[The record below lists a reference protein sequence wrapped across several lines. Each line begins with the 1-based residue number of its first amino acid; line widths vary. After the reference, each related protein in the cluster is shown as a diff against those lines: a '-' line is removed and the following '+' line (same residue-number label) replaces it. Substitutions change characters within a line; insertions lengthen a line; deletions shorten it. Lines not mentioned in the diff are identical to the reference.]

1 MKRLIKIMSCG
12 LLIMLTGCKQEPEEP
27 VKVEKVEIQSNEVYE
42 SPKNPSNEMALVFNQ
57 LTKAIEDEDI
67 EKISE
72 NAAICFVYDFFT
84 LKNKEN
90 SSDVGGLTYLP
101 QSRVEE
107 FTSFAQQHYY
117 KNYDSII
124 SELGKDSLPEVVNV
138 TINNV
143 TSKEV
148 TYLDYTYDG
157 YEYEMSVEYA
167 KTKLSQE
174 ELKTTLTMSVITYE
188 GKAMVIAVK

>member
-107 FTSFAQQHYY
+107 FTSFAQQHFY

-138 TINNV
+138 VVDNV